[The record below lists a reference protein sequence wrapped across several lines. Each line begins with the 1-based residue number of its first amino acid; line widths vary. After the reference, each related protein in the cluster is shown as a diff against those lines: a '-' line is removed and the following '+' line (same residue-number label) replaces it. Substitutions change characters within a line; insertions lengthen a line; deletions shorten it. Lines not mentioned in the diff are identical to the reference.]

1 MLDAYHHIDEVE
13 ALDGRVIACT
23 HKSHPEFSV
32 ASELWSTLHFVF
44 VQVAQR
50 YQHTLGY
57 AFRRTLVLFLDFVAA
72 YNKSQPE
79 HFRLTKFI
87 DITGDVFSAF
97 HRYLLKNKHPPRYA
111 GLFKSGLD
119 AIARETGLIPSLALP
134 PKPEPRGKKTE
145 PIDEPTFNQLTAALK
160 QHVDGLRHKLEFRKT
175 VDAAAPYELHELM
188 DLVRPERT
196 RENLFKWYQHRL
208 SKGSKTTTKDVAAQC
223 SKSSDPQLQALV
235 HEPGCLS
242 RFRELYR
249 QEWCGTADDAPN
261 NPFRQG
267 VRGWNPD
274 LPRVIKTLLLHG
286 YPLSTPLDVLAA
298 EYNAAV
304 LFSLERHCDNV
315 VKLLIHRFVH
325 ARNYSLDK
333 FPLPDMDDLMALYFP
348 TMLDMA
354 ALVIFLMLQSGWN
367 KETVAA
373 LDANNFEHELSG
385 LLDSSEA
392 LIFSEKHRSQGS
404 GKPYHDPKQFIAYSS
419 KDNPYSI
426 YNLIHLAKEL
436 SSPLLQQPF
445 DHVSPWHND
454 GELNSLFLCLRYW
467 ADWVNKG
474 GRHTSIT
481 NDKAFF
487 TGVRHFFERYPVHEG
502 SRRFRSAGDI
512 TGRLRPTWIRF
523 HRKNNPLSLMTLIQ
537 GHRHRDTTDV
547 YYDSSGAA
555 MRDRK
560 AKLRSELEAVVA
572 LLRARQF
579 SGLLGKR
586 ANEDASAAL
595 KVFTLP
601 GKKKAL
607 WGCANQRS
615 PTWPGAHQVVKA
627 GQKCAYVHKC
637 LLCSQIRVFEDSL
650 PYLMERLAHIQES
663 ERGNDG
669 GDSFAGPATQDER
682 RIIEFILD
690 NWEDEDA
697 LKDAAV
703 YQRQNRPLL
712 PRDFASLSVLF
723 EE

>member
-13 ALDGRVIACT
+13 ALNGRVIACT

-32 ASELWSTLHFVF
+32 ATELWSTLHFVF
-44 VQVAQR
+44 VQTAR
-50 YQHTLGY
+50 RNQHSRGY
-57 AFRRTLVLFLDFVAA
+57 GFRRSLISFLDFVAA

-79 HFRLTKFI
+79 NFRLTKFV

-97 HRYLLKNKHPPRYA
+97 HRYLLKNKHPSSYA
-111 GLFKSGLD
+111 GIFKSGLD
-119 AIARETGLIPSLALP
+119 AIARDTGLIPSLALP
-134 PKPEPRGKKTE
+134 RKPEPRGKKIE
-145 PIDEPTFNQLTAALK
+145 PIDETTFNQLTAALK
-160 QHVDGLRHKLEFRKT
+160 QHVDELRHKIAFRKL
-175 VDAAAPYELHELM
+175 VDEAAPYDLQELM
-188 DLVRPERT
+188 DVVRPGRT
-196 RENLFKWYQHRL
+196 RENLFRWYQHRL
-208 SKGSKTTTKDVAAQC
+208 TKRSKTTAKDVVAQC
-223 SKSSDPQLQALV
+223 SQSSDPELQALV
-235 HEPGCLS
+235 HDPDCLS
-242 RFRELYR
+242 KFRELFR
-249 QEWCGTADDAPN
+249 REWRGTPEDAPN

-274 LPRVIKTLLLHG
+274 LPRVIKTFLMHG
-286 YPLSTPLDVLAA
+286 YPLSISLDVLAA

-304 LFSLERHCDNV
+304 IFSLERQCDTV

-333 FPLPDMDDLMALYFP
+333 FPLPDMDGLMALYFP
-348 TMLDMA
+348 TMIDMA
-354 ALVIFLMLQSGWN
+354 ALVLFLMLQSGWN

-373 LDANNFEHELSG
+373 LDANSFEHELSG

-404 GKPYHDPKQFIAYSS
+404 DKPYHDPKQFIAYSS
-419 KDNPYSI
+419 KNNPYSI

-436 SSPLLQQPF
+436 SSPLAKQPF
-445 DHVSPWHND
+445 DYVPAWHSD
-454 GELNSLFLCLRYW
+454 GELNPLFLCLRYW

-481 NDKAFF
+481 NDKAFI

-502 SRRFRSAGDI
+502 SRRLRRPGDI
-512 TGRLRPTWIRF
+512 AGRLRPTWIRF

-537 GHRHRDTTDV
+537 GHQHRNTTDV

-560 AKLRSELEAVVA
+560 TKLRSELEAVIA

-586 ANEDASAAL
+586 ANEDASVAL

-601 GKKKAL
+601 GKKKSL
-607 WGCANQRS
+607 WGCANQRN
-615 PTWPGAHQVVKA
+615 PTWPGAQQVVKS
-627 GQKCAYVHKC
+627 GQKCTYVHKC

-650 PYLMERLAHIQES
+650 PFLMERLAHIQES
-663 ERGNDG
+663 DRDNEG
-669 GDSFAGPATQDER
+669 GDSFAGSASQDER